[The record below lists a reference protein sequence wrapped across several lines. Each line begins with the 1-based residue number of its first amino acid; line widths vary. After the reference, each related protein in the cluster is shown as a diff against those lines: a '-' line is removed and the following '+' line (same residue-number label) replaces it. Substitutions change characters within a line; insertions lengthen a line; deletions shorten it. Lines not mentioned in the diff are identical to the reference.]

1 MTKFIKAF
9 RTTENEVCA
18 MYSQNFQEFVIFWN
32 NIHPATGVTSDYDLQ
47 IKCLA
52 NNENLVEKVEN
63 AISLGESDDNKDLD
77 LYLFI
82 RDTFDKLDKVDLQIL
97 RTLQENARLTTK
109 ELAARVSL
117 SSTPVFERL
126 KRLES
131 GGYIKKYIA
140 VLDAEKLNQGFVVFC
155 SVKLRRLNRDIA
167 AEFTRIIQDIP
178 EVTECY
184 NISGSYDYLLKIHAP
199 NMKYYQE
206 FILNVLGTID
216 SLGSLESTFV
226 MAEVKHQYGI
236 HI

>member
-1 MTKFIKAF
+1 MET
-9 RTTENEVCA
+9 
-18 MYSQNFQEFVIFWN
+18 
-32 NIHPATGVTSDYDLQ
+32 
-47 IKCLA
+47 
-52 NNENLVEKVEN
+52 
-63 AISLGESDDNKDLD
+63 
-77 LYLFI
+77 
-82 RDTFDKLDKVDLQIL
+82 LDKKDLQIL

-109 ELAARVSL
+109 ELAARVNL

-126 KRLES
+126 RRLEN

-140 VLDAEKLNQGFVVFC
+140 VLDAEKLNLGFVVFC
-155 SVKLRRLNRDIA
+155 RVKLSKLNREIA
-167 AEFTRIIQDIP
+167 TEFTRIIQDIS

-226 MAEVKHQYGI
+226 MDEVKHDYGI